1 MLPEKCTEEDD
12 TADRLG
18 KLTVMHLSYM
28 NDPNEGKTLQKQF
41 TAHRMEHFKKAA
53 NLWMFPLYL

>member
-28 NDPNEGKTLQKQF
+28 NDPNEGKTLQKAIYGPSYGALQ
-41 TAHRMEHFKKAA
+41 KAA

>member
-1 MLPEKCTEEDD
+1 MFPLYTV
-12 TADRLG
+12 A
-18 KLTVMHLSYM
+18 KLC
-28 NDPNEGKTLQKQF
+28 KKQF